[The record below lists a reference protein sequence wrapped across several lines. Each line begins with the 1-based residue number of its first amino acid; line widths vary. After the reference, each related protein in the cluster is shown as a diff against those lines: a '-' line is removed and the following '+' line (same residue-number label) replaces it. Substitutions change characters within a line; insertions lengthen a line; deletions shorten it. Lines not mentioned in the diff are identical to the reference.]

1 MSTKTGD
8 WNNTG
13 FYCGGINLT
22 GGEIKNL
29 GLENVSITGGNYE
42 VLGGFWPGGPLCFVE
57 FGDFAR
63 FAEYWLES
71 GTGLPADLNG
81 SGMVDLYDL
90 KEFVLEWLCYCPYG
104 WPLR

>member
-1 MSTKTGD
+1 VSTKTGD

-71 GTGLPADLNG
+71 GTGLA
-81 SGMVDLYDL
+81 GMLVM
-90 KEFVLEWLCYCPYG
+90 KEKNNEYAKNQMAFTV
-104 WPLR
+104 